1 MTFTELKTGR
11 EFPCISSG
19 AVFALGNFDGVHLG
33 HRKVLE
39 KAISIADDWKC
50 ASVAW
55 CLSSPLTA
63 LHSELLCDKTEK
75 MKLLRELGCDFA
87 VFEDFENVK
96 NMSPSEF
103 VSDYLAQSGCTC
115 AVCGFNFRFGK
126 GALAD
131 SKCLERLC
139 LENGISSVTEC
150 AVSFGG
156 APVSST
162 RIRNL
167 LKEGKIKE
175 ASVLLSRP
183 YSFCGI
189 VKQGRHIG
197 KSFGFPTVN
206 LSFENGKLVPKHGVY
221 FTRTRIGE
229 KVYPSV
235 SNVGSRPTVGGHIA
249 RLETHIIDFD
259 EDLYG
264 KEITVELE
272 EFRREEVRFSSD
284 AELISA
290 IREDRDEAVKYFG
303 I

>member
-11 EFPCISSG
+11 ELYKIDSG

-33 HRKVLE
+33 HRRVLE
-39 KAISIADDWKC
+39 RAISIADASKC

-55 CLSSPLTA
+55 CLSSPFA
-63 LHSELLCDKTEK
+63 ARNSELLSDEKEK
-75 MKLLRELGCDFA
+75 MKLLLEIGCDYA
-87 VFEDFENVK
+87 VFEDFDNVK

-103 VSDYLAQSGCTC
+103 VCDYLVKGGCTC

-131 SKCLERLC
+131 SKCLETLC
-139 LENGISSVTEC
+139 LENGISSVTEQ
-150 AVSFGG
+150 AVELGG

-175 ASVLLSRP
+175 ATELLSRP

-221 FTRTRIGE
+221 FTRTRVGE

-235 SNVGSRPTVGGHIA
+235 SNVGSRPTVGGHVT

-259 EDLYG
+259 EELYG
-264 KEITVELE
+264 QEITVELE
-272 EFRREEVRFSSD
+272 EFRRAEVRFSTD
-284 AELISA
+284 EELISA
-290 IREDRDEAVKYFG
+290 IRKDRDEAVKYFG

>member
-11 EFPCISSG
+11 ELNIIDSG

-39 KAISIADDWKC
+39 RAISIADASKC
-50 ASVAW
+50 ESVAW
-55 CLSSPLTA
+55 CLSSPIA
-63 LHSELLCDKTEK
+63 ARNSELLSDEKEK

-87 VFEDFENVK
+87 VFEDFEKVK

-131 SKCLERLC
+131 SKCLETLC
-139 LENGISSVTEC
+139 LENGISSVTEQ
-150 AVSFGG
+150 AVELGG

-162 RIRNL
+162 RIRKC

-175 ASVLLSRP
+175 ATELLSRP

-221 FTRTRIGE
+221 FTRTQVGE

-235 SNVGSRPTVGGHIA
+235 SNVGSRPTVGGHIT

-264 KEITVELE
+264 QEITVELE
-272 EFRREEVRFSSD
+272 EFRRAEVRFSTD
-284 AELISA
+284 EELISA
-290 IREDRDEAVKYFG
+290 IRKDRDEAVKYFG